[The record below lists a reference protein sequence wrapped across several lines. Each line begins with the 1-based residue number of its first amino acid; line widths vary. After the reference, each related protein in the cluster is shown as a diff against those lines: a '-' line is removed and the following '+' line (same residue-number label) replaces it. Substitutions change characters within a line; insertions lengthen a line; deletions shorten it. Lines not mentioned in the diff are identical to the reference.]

1 METRRERVACAPVT
15 SQAQPHFDRPGP
27 DDPLFGGGLIAILR
41 APDASR
47 LGAVADALIEAG
59 ITSLELTMTTR
70 GALAAVRELAAR
82 LPAGVVLGA
91 GTVNDVATADAVV
104 EAGARYIVS
113 PGVSL
118 DVIARARE
126 LGVHAL
132 PGAATATEVLSAWN
146 AGAAA
151 VKLFPAAAFGPEYL
165 RHLSAP
171 LPDVVFVPTGG
182 VGPDNAGDYIRAGAV
197 AVGVGSPLLGDAATG
212 GDIGAL
218 ADRARRM
225 LAAVAE
231 ARAGL

>member
-1 METRRERVACAPVT
+1 MTSETQPAFERP
-15 SQAQPHFDRPGP
+15 SR
-27 DDPLFGGGLIAILR
+27 DDAVFGNGVIAILR

-47 LGAVADALIEAG
+47 LGAVADVLIDAG

-70 GALAAVRELAAR
+70 GALEAMEELAAR

-91 GTVNDVATADAVV
+91 GTVNDAATTDAVV
-104 EAGARYIVS
+104 EAGARYVVS

-118 DVIARARE
+118 EVITRARE

-132 PGAATATEVLSAWN
+132 PGAATATEVLTAWN

-165 RHLSAP
+165 RHLKGP

-182 VGPDNAGDYIRAGAV
+182 VGPENAGDYIRAGAV
-197 AVGVGSPLLGDAATG
+197 AVGVGSPLVGDAATG
-212 GDIGAL
+212 GDLGAL
-218 ADRARRM
+218 AERARRM

-231 ARAGL
+231 ARSGL